1 MVTAG
6 AIPSITIEEVSFM
19 SKEIRVL
26 TGFHAGAQIELSTTT
41 MSIGAKPDA
50 DILINDWSECT
61 MQLAID
67 AQDNVTIGV
76 PDDADVMSMDD
87 FMPRRF
93 GEVVL
98 CAGPADARWPSD
110 LQLMESML
118 AAHHEGRKYDG
129 EASDGVFPAGP
140 PSTPIVMRAR
150 RAPWVH
156 AGVAAL
162 LIGSMGAAAV
172 VLPAG
177 KTTLAADRPQA
188 RATLADVQQAL
199 AQLHQPDITV
209 TRQADGFLVTG
220 IASNTADA
228 RRTRAALQ
236 ALAGNRLNWSVRSG
250 DEIAGSL
257 AESLHEANVRVRY
270 AGAGRLEVT
279 GSARHPAEVSQ
290 VVERFRGDM
299 EPLVERIDVDVT
311 RTDDLRVAGDIDS
324 VLSADSVKYVE
335 SSDGTKNFM
344 AELPSNTTL
353 H

>member
-19 SKEIRVL
+19 SKEIRIL

-67 AQDNVTIGV
+67 AQDNLTIAV
-76 PDDADVMSMDD
+76 PGEAGIAMDD

-98 CAGPADARWPSD
+98 CAGPANTRWPSD

-118 AAHHEGRKYDG
+118 AAQPEGRKYDG
-129 EASDGVFPAGP
+129 ETSDGVFPAGP
-140 PSTPIVMRAR
+140 PSTPIVMRSR
-150 RAPWVH
+150 RSPWVH

-199 AQLHQPDITV
+199 AQLHQPDLAV
-209 TRQADGFLVTG
+209 ARQGDGFLVTG
-220 IASNTADA
+220 IAANAAEA

-257 AESLHEANVRVRY
+257 AESLHEANLHVSY

-279 GSARHPAEVSQ
+279 GSARHPGEVRE
-290 VVERFRGDM
+290 VVERFRSDM
-299 EPLVERIDVDVT
+299 QPLVARIDVEVT
-311 RTDDLRVAGDIDS
+311 STDDLKVAGDIDS
-324 VLSADSVKYVE
+324 ALSADGVKYVE
-335 SSDGTKNFM
+335 SSDGTKNFV